1 MQDLSTLEQRLEELG
16 IQDHRKAKQL
26 LSKATVTDNPRVR
39 KAVKQRLHLFIQRY
53 QEYPFTE
60 ETPDTSYL
68 DDPVILGQTLRD
80 RRTYAVK
87 EDELTRHLL
96 TVGASGTGKTT
107 LHYNAVTQINTP
119 CWIFDR
125 KQDYRH
131 LINETSDV
139 LVLPWNKLLFN
150 PLQPPENVG
159 LLRWAM
165 VFSEIY
171 SHAGDLLSGSKNY
184 ILTHI
189 VQIYKEYNLFRDRSP
204 PYPSLHDLEALI
216 KSDKV
221 NFVRK
226 ESNYRDTVL
235 NRLEPM
241 TTVTGPIFDCSEG
254 YPLPELMQKNVV
266 VFEFGGL
273 NRDIQNFIQEVLFA
287 WLYEY
292 MFENGSRNGELQLL
306 LIWDE
311 AKQAFSYKKEQS
323 DAAGIPEMDD
333 LTARAREFGLGI
345 MAADQE
351 ATKLTDSIKANTDT
365 KILLPVKDQKQFN
378 SIADSMQLTD
388 IQKRYIQNLDVG
400 QAVIQHGDNKPVP
413 VDLNYYNAE
422 KTVSDDELKQRQ
434 QEKWDSLDYTIRQK
448 VELDFQNN
456 EDSDESGDDSSLS
469 EYL

>member
-1 MQDLSTLEQRLEELG
+1 MKDLSTLEQQLERLG
-16 IQDHRKAKQL
+16 IQDHPKAKQL
-26 LSKATVTDNPRVR
+26 LQKATVAENPRVK
-39 KAVKQRLHLFIQRY
+39 KAVKQRLHVFIQSY
-53 QEYPFTE
+53 QEYPFNG
-60 ETPDTSYL
+60 ETPNVSYT
-68 DDPVILGQTLRD
+68 DRPVILGETVGEG
-80 RRTYAVK
+80 RTYAIK

-96 TVGASGTGKTT
+96 TVGATGTGKTT
-107 LHYNAVTQINTP
+107 NHYNILDQISTP

-125 KQDYRH
+125 KRDYRH
-131 LINETSDV
+131 LIHETTDV
-139 LVLPWNKLLFN
+139 LVIPWNKLRFN

-184 ILTHI
+184 ILSHVTEL
-189 VQIYKEYNLFRDRSP
+189 YKEYDLFRDRSP

-241 TTVTGPIFDCSEG
+241 TTVTGPIFDCSQG
-254 YPLPELMQKNVV
+254 YSLPELMKRNVV

-273 NRDIQNFIQEVLFA
+273 NRDIQNFIQEILFA

-292 MFENGSRNGELQLL
+292 MFQNGSRNGQLQLL

-323 DAAGIPEMDD
+323 DAAGIPEIDD

-351 ATKLTDSIKANTDT
+351 ATKLTDSLKANTGT
-365 KILLPVKDQKQFN
+365 KMLLPMKDWKQFK
-378 SIADSMQLTD
+378 SIAESMKLTE

-400 QAVIQHGDNKPVP
+400 QAVVQHGNRKPVP
-413 VDLNYYNAE
+413 VDLNYYDVE
-422 KTVSDDELKQRQ
+422 KEVSDNDLKKHQS
-434 QEKWDSLDYTIRQK
+434 EKWKSLDYTLSQGK
-448 VELDFQNN
+448 DFSN
-456 EDSDESGDDSSLS
+456 SSSSSGDSSLA
-469 EYL
+469 EYI

>member
-1 MQDLSTLEQRLEELG
+1 MQNLSTLEQRLEQLG
-16 IQDHRKAKQL
+16 IQDHQRAKHL
-26 LSKATVTDNPRVR
+26 LHKATVAENPRVK
-39 KAVKQRLHLFIQRY
+39 KAVVQRLHVLIQSY

-68 DDPVILGQTLRD
+68 DQPLILGQTLGEG
-80 RRTYAVK
+80 RTYAVK
-87 EDELTRHLL
+87 ESELTTHLL

-107 LHYNAVTQINTP
+107 LHYNIINQVTTP

-131 LINETSDV
+131 LIHETSDV
-139 LVLPWNKLLFN
+139 LVLPSNRLRFN

-165 VFSEIY
+165 VFSEIF

-189 VQIYKEYNLFRDRSP
+189 VQLYKEYNLFRDRSP
-204 PYPSLHDLEALI
+204 PYPCLHDLEALI

-221 NFVRK
+221 NYVRK

-241 TTVTGPIFDCSEG
+241 TTVTGPIFDCSQG
-254 YPLPELMQKNVV
+254 YNLEDLMKMNVV

-273 NRDIQNFIQEVLFA
+273 NRDIQNFIQEILFA
-287 WLYEY
+287 WIYEY
-292 MFENGSRNGELQLL
+292 LFHNGSRNGELSLL
-306 LIWDE
+306 LVWDE

-323 DAAGIPEMDD
+323 DAAGIPEIDD

-351 ATKLTDSIKANTDT
+351 ATKLTDSLKANTDT
-365 KILLPVKDQKQFN
+365 KVLLPVKDQKQFD
-378 SIADSMQLTD
+378 SIADSMQLTS
-388 IQKRYIQNLDVG
+388 IQKRYIQDLDVG
-400 QAVIQHGDNKPVP
+400 QAVVQHGGNKPVP
-413 VDLNYYNAE
+413 VDLRYVDVE
-422 KTVSDDELKQRQ
+422 KAVSDEELRQ
-434 QEKWDSLDYTIRQK
+434 HEEDKWDSLDYKRSQQVDI
-448 VELDFQNN
+448 DFDN
-456 EDSDESGDDSSLS
+456 SSSGDSSLA

>member
-1 MQDLSTLEQRLEELG
+1 MQDLSTLEQRLERLG
-16 IQDHRKAKQL
+16 IQDHPKAKKL
-26 LSKATVTDNPRVR
+26 LSKATVEENDRLK
-39 KAVKQRLHLFIQRY
+39 KAVKQRLHVFIQQY
-53 QEYPFTE
+53 QEYPFTD

-68 DDPVILGQTLRD
+68 DDPVILGETLQD
-80 RRTYAVK
+80 RRLYALK
-87 EDELTRHLL
+87 EADLTKHQL
-96 TVGASGTGKTT
+96 TVGPSGTGKTT
-107 LHYNAVTQINTP
+107 LHYNILDQVTTP

-131 LINETSDV
+131 LIKEQEGV
-139 LVLPWNKLLFN
+139 LVIPWTRLRFN

-159 LLRWAM
+159 LVRWAM
-165 VFSEIY
+165 VFSEIFC
-171 SHAGDLLSGSKNY
+171 HAADLLSGSKNY

-189 VQIYKEYNLFRDRSP
+189 VQLYKEYNLFRDRSP
-204 PYPSLHDLEALI
+204 PYPSLFDLIDLI
-216 KSDKV
+216 KSDTV

-226 ESNYRDTVL
+226 QSNYRDTVL

-241 TTVTGPIFDCSEG
+241 TTVTGPIFDCSTG
-254 YPLPELMQKNVV
+254 YDLQDLMERNIV

-273 NRDIQNFIQEVLFA
+273 NRDIQNFIQEILFA

-292 MFENGSRNGELQLL
+292 LFQNGERNGELKLL

-351 ATKLTDSIKANTDT
+351 ATKLTDSLKANTDT
-365 KILLPVKDQKQFN
+365 KILLPVKDQKQFR

-388 IQKRYIQNLDVG
+388 IQRGYVQRLEVG
-400 QAVIQHGDNKPVP
+400 QALVQHAGNKPVP
-413 VDLNYYNAE
+413 VDLTYYDVE
-422 KTVSDDELKQRQ
+422 KDVDDDDLKLDQS
-434 QEKWDSLDYTIRQK
+434 EKWEDLEYTRRQE
-448 VELDFQNN
+448 VELDFDDD
-456 EDSDESGDDSSLS
+456 EDSPDDSSLE
-469 EYL
+469 EYI